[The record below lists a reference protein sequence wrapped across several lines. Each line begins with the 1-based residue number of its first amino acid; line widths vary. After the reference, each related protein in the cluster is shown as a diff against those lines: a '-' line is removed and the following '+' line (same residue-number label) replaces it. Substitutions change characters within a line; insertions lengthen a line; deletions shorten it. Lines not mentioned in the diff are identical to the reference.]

1 MVERLRR
8 NATKTRKRAGGNY
21 RNPPEST
28 RFKPGQSGNP
38 KGRPKGVKNFET
50 DLLEALLEPVEIKN
64 ANGRRTMTTAQK
76 AVARKLVAKARE
88 GDPRACQQLI
98 NLILRSPKG
107 NNSEAPAIVLDND
120 DRAILDEYYYDRRAR
135 EAEQAASGSLPTQ
148 PARSNSVTPLRI
160 SHERRSRS

>member
-1 MVERLRR
+1 MVKRVPLKSP
-8 NATKTRKRAGGNY
+8 KTRKRAEVGYGK
-21 RNPPEST
+21 PPEST

-38 KGRPKGVKNFET
+38 KGRPKGLQNLET
-50 DLLEALLEPVEIKN
+50 DLLEMLRAPVEIKN
-64 ANGRRTMTTAQK
+64 ANGTRTITVQQAALHTLA
-76 AVARKLVAKARE
+76 AKARE
-88 GDPRACQQLI
+88 GDTRAIQQLI